1 MTVATP
7 VHDTKPQIQPSL
19 RLATF
24 AVIVFTA
31 PLLIMIA
38 VRLVMTPLF
47 LDFEYFRPGFPP
59 DPYGFTTAE
68 RAIHGREAVAY
79 LLNGEDIAFLGDL
92 TFPDG
97 SALFNS
103 RELQHMRDV
112 KHVTQIAY
120 VGAVV
125 VGALYLTAV
134 YSLYRADR
142 GHLSNALTRGAIGT
156 VVLIVA
162 IVVLAA
168 VGWEFFFVAFHE
180 LFFADGTWYFPYSDT
195 LIRLFPEQ
203 FWFDAA
209 LTIGGLTIL
218 GSGLLYF
225 ASRRLR
231 PQL

>member
-7 VHDTKPQIQPSL
+7 VQNAKPQLHFGIWLASL
-19 RLATF
+19 
-24 AVIVFTA
+24 VIIVLTT
-31 PLLIMIA
+31 PLLIMIG

-47 LDFEYFRPGFPP
+47 LDIEYYRPGFPP

-68 RAIHGREAVAY
+68 RVIHGREAVAY
-79 LLNGEDIAFLGDL
+79 LLNGEDITFLGDL

-97 SALFNS
+97 ATLFNT

-112 KHVTQIAY
+112 KSVTQLAY
-120 VGAVV
+120 VSAVV
-125 VGALYLTAV
+125 VGVLYVAAL
-134 YSLYRADR
+134 YSLYRANR
-142 GHLSNALTRGAIGT
+142 GRLANTLRCGAIT
-156 VVLIVA
+156 TLVMIVSV
-162 IVVLAA
+162 VVLAA

-209 LTIGGLTIL
+209 LTIGGLTIF
-218 GSGLLYF
+218 GAGLLYF
-225 ASRRLR
+225 VSRRLR
-231 PQL
+231 TQL